1 MTYRIRIF
9 LKDVIVHAQLHDGAA
24 AKDFIQ
30 SLPMTV
36 SMEDYDSKEKI
47 FYPPAKLSTTGS
59 PKSYAGKKGDL
70 TYYSPWGNIAIF
82 YEDSIDAAG
91 LIPLGRITRGL
102 NHLASARKGQIRI
115 ELADE

>member
-59 PKSYAGKKGDL
+59 PKSYAGKKVI
-70 TYYSPWGNIAIF
+70 SPITHRGEISRF
-82 YEDSIDAAG
+82 SMK
-91 LIPLGRITRGL
+91 IPSMQQGSYR
-102 NHLASARKGQIRI
+102 
-115 ELADE
+115 